1 MLDIDWVNLP
11 LPLAMRLVRSK
22 DASTQLW
29 FGSSRLACRTPLLSM
44 RMFLAVFVK
53 VMAGEGL
60 FWGTWARGL
69 RFEMG
74 LLDGMGRC
82 EKVRERE
89 REIRLVV
96 LFLFRF
102 M

>member
-1 MLDIDWVNLP
+1 
-11 LPLAMRLVRSK
+11 
-22 DASTQLW
+22 
-29 FGSSRLACRTPLLSM
+29 
-44 RMFLAVFVK
+44 
-53 VMAGEGL
+53 MAGEGL